1 MKLVS
6 RMNFGFKNGFSLFPA
21 IILVLTFFGCSADEL
36 EEGKKANREL
46 ALPVQVGRVI
56 FKDVVD
62 EVRTVGNLVAEHR
75 VIITSE
81 VDGKVEQI
89 PVEEGGSVKSGQLLA
104 QIDNRQYKLEIGRLR
119 ADRISAQKDF
129 EKAQKGLRPEDKEK
143 LEAKVKAD
151 QSSLDLAQKEF
162 NRIEQLV
169 RDGVVSQS
177 NLDEAHDRVLRAHE
191 TLRSSQAELN
201 AGSSS
206 REEDILK
213 AKSDL
218 ESVSKKLALAELN
231 LSKTKIKAPF
241 DGVVI
246 SKRIEVGAYVG
257 SGSPII
263 EMIGSSRLKV
273 VLEIPQRYRGKLNKL
288 NEIEFFVPE
297 LNLKFLVNKHLNQ
310 NVRVIP
316 DANIYSGNIKVQVD
330 LLNPDEA
337 LFPGL
342 TLEGTFRFESRRN
355 IKHVP
360 SISLVISE
368 KGTVVYTVKEDRAQ
382 LVPVKAY
389 NEQDNLVEI
398 EDFTHQLT
406 PKTDLIL
413 RGSGAVFPG
422 VKVIVT
428 NKEPKAKAPF
438 NAAKKGKSKPPR
450 DKPEI

>member
-1 MKLVS
+1 
-6 RMNFGFKNGFSLFPA
+6 MNFRLKNGFSLFSA
-21 IILVLTFFGCSADEL
+21 IILALTLFGCSSDEK
-36 EEGKKANREL
+36 EESKKANREL

-62 EVRTVGNLVAEHR
+62 EVRTVGNLVAEQR
-75 VIITSE
+75 VVITSE
-81 VDGKVEQI
+81 VDGKVKQI
-89 PVEEGGSVKSGQLLA
+89 PVEEGDSVKKGQLLT
-104 QIDNRQYKLEIGRLR
+104 QIDSRQYKLEIERLR
-119 ADRISAQKDF
+119 ADRISAQKDL

-162 NRIEQLV
+162 HRIEQLV

-177 NLDEAHDRVLRAHE
+177 NLDEANDRVLRANE

-213 AKSDL
+213 AKSNL

-231 LSKTKIKAPF
+231 LSKTRIEAPF
-241 DGVVI
+241 DGVII
-246 SKRIEVGAYVG
+246 SKRIEVGAYAG
-257 SGSPII
+257 SGSAVI
-263 EMIGSSRLKV
+263 EMISSSRLKV
-273 VLEIPQRYRGKLNKL
+273 VVEIPQRYRGKLNKL
-288 NEIEFFVPE
+288 SEIEFFVPE
-297 LNLKFLVNKHLNQ
+297 LNLKFLINKQLNQ
-310 NVRVIP
+310 KVRVIP

-330 LLNPDEA
+330 LPNPDKA

-342 TLEGTFRFESRRN
+342 TLEGTFRFESRKN
-355 IKHVP
+355 LKHVP

-389 NEQDNLVEI
+389 NERDNLVEI

-428 NKEPKAKAPF
+428 NREPKAKAPF
-438 NAAKKGKSKPPR
+438 NSANKGKSEPPE